1 MTDNR
6 DYIVANGEF
15 RELIRNVAGLVTSED
30 GPTATTSTGG

>member
-15 RELIRNVAGLVTSED
+15 SELISNVVVLVTSED